1 MSPMHRLRAVH
12 AALLVLVVA
21 SYISGEWGAIHS
33 WLGYGVAAVILV
45 RLALVFTGLP
55 QLGLSR
61 FYPHFAGLKLDNVA
75 THPAVSRVLL
85 IGIAVL
91 LLGTVATGIAL
102 DGGHVLGFGDRA
114 DAAAVFA
121 GEDGED
127 GDEGRAGAEREEGPM
142 GEAHEL
148 FANLLMLLVGVHVAY
163 LLAFKRPLA
172 KFMLFLE
179 RAGQPG

>member
-21 SYISGEWGAIHS
+21 SYISGEWGAVHS

-75 THPAVSRVLL
+75 THPAVSRILL
-85 IGIAVL
+85 VAIAVL

-102 DGGHVLGFGDRA
+102 DGGRVFGFA
-114 DAAAVFA
+114 DPAGAAAVFEA
-121 GEDGED
+121 ED
-127 GDEGRAGAEREEGPM
+127 GDEGHADAEGEEGPM

>member
-1 MSPMHRLRAVH
+1 MSAMHRLRAVH

-21 SYISGEWGAIHS
+21 SYISGEWGAVHA

-45 RLALVFTGLP
+45 RLALVFSGLP

-75 THPAVSRVLL
+75 THPAVSRILL
-85 IGIAVL
+85 VAIAVL

-102 DGGHVLGFGDRA
+102 DGGRVFGFA
-114 DAAAVFA
+114 DPVGTTAVFEA
-121 GEDGED
+121 ED
-127 GDEGRAGAEREEGPM
+127 GDEGRADTEEEEGLM
-142 GEAHEL
+142 GEAHEM
-148 FANLLMLLVGVHVAY
+148 FANLLMLLVGVHVTY

-179 RAGQPG
+179 RAGQAG

>member
-21 SYISGEWGAIHS
+21 SYISGEWGAVHS

-75 THPAVSRVLL
+75 THPAVSRILL
-85 IGIAVL
+85 VAIAVL

-102 DGGHVLGFGDRA
+102 DGGRVFGFA
-114 DAAAVFA
+114 DPAGTTTVFGA
-121 GEDGED
+121 ED
-127 GDEGRAGAEREEGPM
+127 GDEGHADAEGEEGPM